1 MGPPQTTP
9 GTGADR
15 QGLGGPARVE
25 GAEPPDPRA
34 ASLAL
39 TGWAELSAVCPDAGW
54 GRAPGAPG
62 STRLLRPR
70 ARPCRV
76 WPWTGPRGWRCAP
89 CLTGCQTVPRRCP
102 PDRGVSGGGGVS
114 TRSGAAPGTGA
125 RATARPPCARGRQ
138 GGGPGVGMSGDVV
151 STVRG
156 ARSGVRSRPAHVRR
170 GPDVGRRFVVIVW
183 SQPLEV
189 AAAAGA
195 PGTRASVPRK
205 ASTKAQ
211 PRCEA
216 SALWAPL
223 SGKSLET
230 GTRHVGGSSFPR
242 HSWVLGLVLPPPG
255 RPPPAAGVSS
265 WLVVTPTAPSGCVC
279 LHLPQAALPFPAAP
293 PRPDVWGRDSGQGLS
308 VLNTWP

>member
-1 MGPPQTTP
+1 M
-9 GTGADR
+9 
-15 QGLGGPARVE
+15 
-25 GAEPPDPRA
+25 
-34 ASLAL
+34 
-39 TGWAELSAVCPDAGW
+39 
-54 GRAPGAPG
+54 
-62 STRLLRPR
+62 
-70 ARPCRV
+70 
-76 WPWTGPRGWRCAP
+76 
-89 CLTGCQTVPRRCP
+89 
-102 PDRGVSGGGGVS
+102 S
-114 TRSGAAPGTGA
+114 TRSGAAPRTGA

-195 PGTRASVPRK
+195 PGTRASVLRK

-242 HSWVLGLVLPPPG
+242 HSRVLGLVLPPPG

-279 LHLPQAALPFPAAP
+279 LHF
-293 PRPDVWGRDSGQGLS
+293 PRPRCPSELHLRGRMCGDETAARVCLSLTRGPNCRGLGPAVPATRLRS
-308 VLNTWP
+308 RIASASLGPSRSA

>member
-1 MGPPQTTP
+1 M
-9 GTGADR
+9 
-15 QGLGGPARVE
+15 
-25 GAEPPDPRA
+25 
-34 ASLAL
+34 
-39 TGWAELSAVCPDAGW
+39 
-54 GRAPGAPG
+54 
-62 STRLLRPR
+62 
-70 ARPCRV
+70 
-76 WPWTGPRGWRCAP
+76 
-89 CLTGCQTVPRRCP
+89 
-102 PDRGVSGGGGVS
+102 S
-114 TRSGAAPGTGA
+114 TRSGAAPRTGA

-242 HSWVLGLVLPPPG
+242 HSRVLGLVLPPPG
-255 RPPPAAGVSS
+255 RPPTGCWGLFLAGCDAHCALRLCLSA
-265 WLVVTPTAPSGCVC
+265 LPPSR
-279 LHLPQAALPFPAAP
+279 AALPSCTSAAGCVGTRQ
-293 PRPDVWGRDSGQGLS
+293 RPGFVC
-308 VLNTWP
+308 P